1 MTALASLSYTAAAV
15 PHAVISDEFADLARI
30 YEPEVSLC
38 LIRRLSDP
46 AIERFVGE
54 LLKRR
59 RPIELSQALSLE
71 NFDFSSLLAEY
82 SELDGHDAWWRDI
95 ARLTAVFCDLLDTG
109 SVGLRLRTLDRAMC
123 PRFHVDHV
131 PCRLVCTYG
140 GLGTEWLADE
150 DVDRSKLGLA
160 GSKGRSDEESG
171 AILGHIRTM
180 PAYAVGLMKGAV
192 WDGQGYPGAVH
203 RSPCPTPDQPHRLL
217 LTLDPL

>member
-1 MTALASLSYTAAAV
+1 MTALASLSPTVAGS
-15 PHAVISDEFADLARI
+15 HAVISDDFADLARI

-38 LIRRLSDP
+38 LIRRLSEP
-46 AIERFVGE
+46 AIECFVGE
-54 LLKRR
+54 LLKQRG
-59 RPIELSQALSLE
+59 RPIELSQALSVE

-82 SELDGHDAWWRDI
+82 RELDGHDAWWRDI
-95 ARLTAVFCDLLDTG
+95 ARLTAVFCDLLETG
-109 SVGLRLRTLDRAMC
+109 SVGLSLRTLDRAMC

-150 DVDRSKLGLA
+150 DVDRSKLGMA

-171 AILGHIRTM
+171 AILGRIRAM

-192 WDGQGYPGAVH
+192 WNGQGYPSAVH

-217 LTLDPL
+217 FTLDLL